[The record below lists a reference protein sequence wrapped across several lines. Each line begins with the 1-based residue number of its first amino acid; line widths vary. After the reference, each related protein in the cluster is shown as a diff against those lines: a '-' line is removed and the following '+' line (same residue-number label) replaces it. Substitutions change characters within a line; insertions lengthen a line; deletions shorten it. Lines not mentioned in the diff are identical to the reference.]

1 MTKQCGSRQRC
12 WLHKTVNALHATE
25 LFALT
30 RLDFVNLTSP
40 ENKNHNPDTQG
51 PTQFNIQFH
60 LYEVPDVVKLR
71 DRSRRALAGR
81 AGAGEGWGEDGERVF
96 GGDSVSAGQGREFWR
111 WVAVTF
117 APPVNILRTTHTYR
131 WLEG

>member
-1 MTKQCGSRQRC
+1 MMKQSGTRQRC
-12 WLHKTVNALHATE
+12 WLYKTVNAPHATE

-51 PTQFNIQFH
+51 PTQFNIRFH
-60 LYEVPDVVKLR
+60 LYEVPDVVKFR

-81 AGAGEGWGEDGERVF
+81 AGAGEGFGEDGESVWRGQRFCWARERVLETG
-96 GGDSVSAGQGREFWR
+96 GGDVC
-111 WVAVTF
+111 
-117 APPVNILRTTHTYR
+117 TTSEHT
-131 WLEG
+131 

>member
-1 MTKQCGSRQRC
+1 MEVMKQFGTRQRC
-12 WLHKTVNALHATE
+12 WLYKTVNALHATE

-51 PTQFNIQFH
+51 PTQFNIRFH
-60 LYEVPDVVKLR
+60 LYEVPDVVKFR
-71 DRSRRALAGR
+71 DRSRRALAGK
-81 AGAGEGWGEDGERVF
+81 AGAGEGLGEEGRVF

-111 WVAVTF
+111 RVAVTF
-117 APPVNILRTTHTYR
+117 APPVNILRTAHTYR
-131 WLEG
+131 